1 MKGYMEKNK
10 YMIHSTEKQN
20 INFLL
25 NKYKDIVRNDDGSF
39 RLAHRCI
46 PGDNDSYVKFIYTG
60 RHNHNELEHNG
71 YCYKCKYCELNHPFN
86 YCLLR
91 TTLENS
97 SIKVPTHYVANCDAY
112 DPIECFNVIHNICDM
127 VKFIEMVK
135 NRFKCPED
143 CEKYFGFSPNVDDDT
158 GKVLETIR
166 EYYKRGGKFTN
177 IPNKYP
183 CVIYFPIG
191 NIDIHK
197 KLEWI
202 YIGETV

>member
-1 MKGYMEKNK
+1 MN
-10 YMIHSTEKQN
+10 STEQDN

-25 NKYKDIVRNDDGSF
+25 NKYKDIVKNDDGSF

-46 PGDNDSYVKFIYTG
+46 PGDNDSYVRFVDTG
-60 RHNHNELEHNG
+60 VHSHNEIEHNC
-71 YCYKCKYCELNHPFN
+71 YCYKCKHCELNYPFD
-86 YCLLR
+86 YCILR

-97 SIKVPTHYVANCDAY
+97 SIKIPIHYIANCDAY
-112 DPIECFNVIHNICDM
+112 DPIECFNAIHNICDM

-143 CEKYFGFSPNVDDDT
+143 CEKYFGFTLNVNDST
-158 GKVLETIR
+158 GKALETVK
-166 EYYKRGGKFTN
+166 EYYERGGEFNN
-177 IPNKYP
+177 IPDKYP

-202 YIGETV
+202 YIGEENS

>member
-1 MKGYMEKNK
+1 
-10 YMIHSTEKQN
+10 MIYPTSTEKQN

-46 PGDNDSYVKFIYTG
+46 PGDNDSYVRFVDTG
-60 RHNHNELEHNG
+60 VYNHNEFEHE
-71 YCYKCKYCELNHPFN
+71 CYRCKYCELNHPFDF
-86 YCLLR
+86 CLLR

-112 DPIECFNVIHNICDM
+112 DSIECFNVIHNICDM

-183 CVIYFPIG
+183 CVIYFPIDD
-191 NIDIHK
+191 IDIHK
-197 KLEWI
+197 KLEWA
-202 YIGETV
+202 YIGEVCL

>member
-1 MKGYMEKNK
+1 MN
-10 YMIHSTEKQN
+10 STEQN
-20 INFLL
+20 NISFLL
-25 NKYKDIVRNDDGSF
+25 KQYKDIVKNDDGSF

-46 PGDNDSYVKFIYTG
+46 PGTNNSYVKFVDSG
-60 RHNHNELEHNG
+60 AHSHNELEHEC
-71 YCYKCKYCELNHPFN
+71 YCYKCKYCELNYPFDF
-86 YCLLR
+86 CLLR

-97 SIKVPTHYVANCDAY
+97 SIKVPTHY
-112 DPIECFNVIHNICDM
+112 DPIECFNVIHNIYDM

-183 CVIYFPIG
+183 CVIYFPID
-191 NIDIHK
+191 NIINIRK

-202 YIGETV
+202 YIGESV

>member
-1 MKGYMEKNK
+1 M
-10 YMIHSTEKQN
+10 STTEQNN

-25 NKYKDIVRNDDGSF
+25 KQYKDIVKNDDGSF

-46 PGDNDSYVKFIYTG
+46 PGDNDSYVKFVYTG
-60 RHNHNELEHNG
+60 RHNYNELEHNG

-112 DPIECFNVIHNICDM
+112 YPIEYLNIICDKKEM
-127 VKFIEMVK
+127 INFIEMVQK
-135 NRFKCPED
+135 YFDCPESL
-143 CEKYFGFSPNVDDDT
+143 EEYFGFTPNVNDDT
-158 GKVLETIR
+158 GEVLETIR
-166 EYYKRGGKFTN
+166 EYYERGGKFTN
-177 IPNKYP
+177 IPDKYP
-183 CVIYFPIG
+183 CVIYFPIDD
-191 NIDIHK
+191 IDIHK

-202 YIGETV
+202 YIGESV

>member
-1 MKGYMEKNK
+1 MN
-10 YMIHSTEKQN
+10 STEQDN

-25 NKYKDIVRNDDGSF
+25 NKYKDIVKNDDGSF

-46 PGDNDSYVKFIYTG
+46 PGDNDSYVKFVYTG
-60 RHNHNELEHNG
+60 RHNYNELEHNC
-71 YCYKCKYCELNHPFN
+71 YCHKCKYCELNHPFN

-112 DPIECFNVIHNICDM
+112 DPIEYLNIIRNKSEM
-127 VKFIEMVK
+127 ITFIEMIQQY
-135 NRFKCPED
+135 FGSPEY
-143 CEKYFGFSPNVDDDT
+143 CEKYFGFNPNVDDDT
-158 GKVLETIR
+158 GEVLETIR
-166 EYYKRGGKFTN
+166 EYYERGGEFNN
-177 IPNKYP
+177 IPDKYP
-183 CVIYFPIG
+183 CVIYFPID

-202 YIGETV
+202 YIGEVCL

>member
-1 MKGYMEKNK
+1 MN
-10 YMIHSTEKQN
+10 STEQN
-20 INFLL
+20 NISFLL
-25 NKYKDIVRNDDGSF
+25 KQYKDIVKNDDGSF

-46 PGDNDSYVKFIYTG
+46 PGTNNSYVKFVDSG
-60 RHNHNELEHNG
+60 AHSELEHEC
-71 YCYKCKYCELNHPFN
+71 YCYKCKYCELNYPFDF
-86 YCLLR
+86 CLLR

-112 DPIECFNVIHNICDM
+112 DPIECFNVIHNIYDM

-143 CEKYFGFSPNVDDDT
+143 CEKYFGFSPNVNDDT

-183 CVIYFPIG
+183 CVIYFPID
-191 NIDIHK
+191 NIINIRK

-202 YIGETV
+202 YIGESV